1 MGKIKEFISEN
12 KILLIVGLVILI
24 GCFVAYYF
32 INKNNNLEYNPT
44 LGEDVPYIKKEYKSN
59 EYINIDVELID
70 LLNEYYAYFVKKKI
84 NSPKEAYKML
94 TEENKKK
101 FGSAEKYEE
110 YVKNPLITKQRMFYE
125 AMEEV
130 LPDVR
135 LIIDDGSGDLNKT
148 LYLDELQLK
157 DITNNAD
164 TTLSDTPETN
174 TSLEE

>member
-32 INKNNNLEYNPT
+32 INKNNNLKYNPT
-44 LGEDVPYIKKEYKSN
+44 SAEDVPYIKKEYKSN

-110 YVKNPLITKQRMFYE
+110 YVK
-125 AMEEV
+125 
-130 LPDVR
+130 
-135 LIIDDGSGDLNKT
+135 KT
-148 LYLDELQLK
+148 
-157 DITNNAD
+157 
-164 TTLSDTPETN
+164 
-174 TSLEE
+174 